1 MKRFVEFITR
11 YPKSVLAIIFIL
23 IGIMA
28 APVGKLSI
36 DPDMLSL
43 IDEHDPDL
51 VRMNEIDDI
60 FGGQDV
66 AIVSIAA
73 PNVMEPSV
81 LKLVDSLTNEIEGM
95 DLVERVTSLT
105 NIEVIKGET
114 DYMSVEP
121 FIENIPATKAEME
134 ALSLRA
140 NREKLIQNILISTD
154 HTHTAIIIF
163 LSERTRDE
171 ELYHSLKTFINH
183 HYLANDVKVELG
195 GMPIIR
201 YHIAADIEHDV
212 VTFIPLG
219 MVLMLVLLF
228 FSFRS
233 WRGVLLPM
241 GVVAMSIA
249 ATLGMMVWLGM
260 SLKLVTNIVPVMLIA
275 IANAYGI
282 HILARYYE
290 DIREMGPNAPIHDII
305 FRGINYISTPI
316 LLAGITT
323 IAGFLSLLSHVLPA
337 AREVGL
343 LSAFGIT
350 LSFILSI
357 TFIPAVLT
365 LLRRPSATENIHNN
379 ENRLISRILSQVGG
393 TVYGHQ
399 KLILAIFIILTVIAA
414 WGIPKIIVDSNP
426 LNYYE
431 KGSEIHK
438 ISNMINENYGGS
450 SSMSV
455 IVDGDIREP
464 AVLREI
470 DKIQSFLDTIPDIGY
485 TLSLVDFIKEMNQA
499 MHSSNP
505 AYYTIPESRE
515 LVAQYL
521 LLYSFQSSDGTLDTY
536 VDYDY
541 QQAQLVIR
549 ISTFDVDRM
558 RVLQTRLNEFIA
570 ANIHVENQPKAEG
583 YAVLMAHLIPL
594 MVNGQIRSLFVSLF
608 FVALIIG
615 VFFRS
620 GLAALLSVLPL
631 TTAIVS
637 VFGMMGYFDVYLNA
651 GTSMLSSIV
660 VGVGIDYTIH
670 FLYRFRVEIQGGASD
685 LDAMHATLKTT
696 GQGILFNALA
706 VMVGFAVNMLS
717 NFLPI
722 YFFGWLI
729 VVSILVCTIG
739 SMTLLPVLVMLI
751 RPRFVYGHEMKTLI

>member
-11 YPKSVLAIIFIL
+11 YPKSVLTVIFL
-23 IGIMA
+23 TIGIMA
-28 APVGKLSI
+28 APVAKITI

-43 IDEHDPDL
+43 IDQQDPDL
-51 VRMNEIDDI
+51 VRMNEIDDL
-60 FGGQDV
+60 FGGQDI
-66 AIVSIAA
+66 AIVSLAA
-73 PNVMEPSV
+73 KNVLTPEV
-81 LKLVDSLTNEIEGM
+81 LRVVDSLTIKIEGL
-95 DLVERVTSLT
+95 DLVERVTSIT
-105 NIEVIKGET
+105 NVEVIKGAD
-114 DYMSVEP
+114 DYMSVET
-121 FIENIPATKAEME
+121 FLQEIPTTPAGEDS
-134 ALSLRA
+134 LSSLARS
-140 NREKLIQNILISTD
+140 EKLIQNILISTD
-154 HTHTAIIIF
+154 QTHTAILIF
-163 LSERTRDE
+163 LSEGGHDL
-171 ELYHSLKTFINH
+171 ELYQALKGFTDPYNSPDLKI
-183 HYLANDVKVELG
+183 ELG

-201 YHIAADIEHDV
+201 YHISADIEHDV

-219 MVLMLVLLF
+219 MVLMIILLF

-233 WRGVLLPM
+233 RRGVLLPM

-249 ATLGMMVWLGM
+249 ATLGLMVWLGM
-260 SLKLVTNIVPVMLIA
+260 SLKIITNIVPVMLIA

-290 DIREMGPNAPIHDII
+290 DVREMGPTAPIHDII
-305 FRGINYISTPI
+305 YRGISFVSTPI

-337 AREVGL
+337 AKEVGL

-365 LLRRPSATENIHNN
+365 LLRRPSSTENIHNN
-379 ENRLISRILSQVGG
+379 ENRLISRLLSQIGD
-393 TVYGHQ
+393 TVYNHQ
-399 KLILAIFIILTVIAA
+399 KLILVSFILLTVVAA
-414 WGIPKIIVDSNP
+414 LGIPKIIVDSNP

-431 KGSEIHK
+431 KGSEIHQ

-455 IVDGDIREP
+455 VVDGDIREP
-464 AVLREI
+464 GVLREV

-485 TLSLVDFIKEMNQA
+485 TLSLVNFIKEMNQA
-499 MHSSNP
+499 MHGNDP
-505 AYYTIPESRE
+505 AFYTIPDSRA

-541 QQAQLVIR
+541 RQAQLVVR

-558 RVLQTRLNEFIA
+558 RVLQTRLNDFIA

-583 YAVLMAHLIPL
+583 YAVLIAHLIPM

-631 TTAIVS
+631 TTAIVT
-637 VFGMMGYFDVYLNA
+637 VFGLMGYFDVYLNA

-685 LDAMHATLKTT
+685 LDAMHTTLKTT
-696 GQGILFNALA
+696 GQGILFNAMA

-729 VVSILVCTIG
+729 VVSILVCTVG
-739 SMTLLPVLVMLI
+739 AMTLLPVLIMLI
-751 RPRFVYGHEMKTLI
+751 RPRFVYDKSMKTLI